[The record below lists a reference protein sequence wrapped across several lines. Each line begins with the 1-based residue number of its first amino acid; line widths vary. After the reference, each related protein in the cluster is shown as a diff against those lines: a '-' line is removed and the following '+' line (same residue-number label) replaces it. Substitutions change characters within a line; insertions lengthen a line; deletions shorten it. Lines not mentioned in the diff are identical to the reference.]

1 MVRRAL
7 RGTTGTHY
15 DRRWYNGD
23 FDRWPRP
30 VSIRRGIRVRRQP
43 VEHRNL
49 ASESDFSRGRR
60 PESQQRCLSH
70 DDEECDDRVSAAPR
84 QFPKTNRQRSRRKL
98 MVRRTLRQSR
108 PHEHVRPTY
117 RVCYSRWWWAV
128 RNYCRSG
135 WRPLVHCGDRIA
147 RMTTAG
153 AVTEFTVSS
162 GSTPRAIVAAPDGN
176 LYFAEFGSGKIAQI
190 TTAGVVTEVTIP
202 TPNSGPVGLAA
213 GADGNIWFTESN
225 ANKIGKISLR

>member
-1 MVRRAL
+1 
-7 RGTTGTHY
+7 
-15 DRRWYNGD
+15 
-23 FDRWPRP
+23 
-30 VSIRRGIRVRRQP
+30 
-43 VEHRNL
+43 
-49 ASESDFSRGRR
+49 
-60 PESQQRCLSH
+60 
-70 DDEECDDRVSAAPR
+70 
-84 QFPKTNRQRSRRKL
+84 
-98 MVRRTLRQSR
+98 
-108 PHEHVRPTY
+108 
-117 RVCYSRWWWAV
+117 
-128 RNYCRSG
+128 
-135 WRPLVHCGDRIA
+135 
-147 RMTTAG
+147 MTTAG